1 MKARKRTAS
10 TPYSILGLLAIEP
23 MSGYDI
29 HRAANETIGHFW
41 SESFGQIYPTL
52 ARLAKDGLVRRVADA
67 TPARAGR
74 RRTTYATTAR
84 GRAAL
89 AAWRKRPPVLQPP
102 RSELLLKVF
111 FCDPRRAQDVLLHVR
126 AARAFEQA
134 RRATYRVWRGRIR
147 REAAD
152 HPSRDA
158 WLATLRY
165 GELHAR
171 AVIQWCD
178 ETLRAFAAAS

>member
-1 MKARKRTAS
+1 MKPRKRTAS

-52 ARLAKDGLVRRVADA
+52 ARLAKDGLVRRTAGPA
-67 TPARAGR
+67 PARAGR
-74 RRTTYATTAR
+74 PRATYATTAR

-89 AAWRKRPPVLQPP
+89 AAWRKRPPALQAP
-102 RSELLLKVF
+102 RNELLLKLF
-111 FCDPRRAQDVLLHVR
+111 FCDPRRAQDVLVHVR
-126 AARAFEQA
+126 EARAFEQA
-134 RRATYRVWRGRIR
+134 RRATYRMWRGRIG

-152 HPSRDA
+152 HPSRAA
-158 WLATLRY
+158 WLATLRF

-178 ETLRAFAAAS
+178 ETLRALGARS